1 MLYCCTF
8 LTPSLCLLDGRAVTP
23 PKIYQRILNSDCF
36 ALTEKKNTARS
47 VGLLLLHFGTLS
59 LLLQLQNSEPLPK
72 LTRKVDS
79 LSASSLASAGSMSSR
94 QSMQHGGA
102 PELMLGLAYNES
114 TGRLS
119 VEVVKG
125 SNFKNLA
132 TSKAP
137 GVLFYTILF

>member
-1 MLYCCTF
+1 MQHPEML
-8 LTPSLCLLDGRAVTP
+8 PQPNLLKVG
-23 PKIYQRILNSDCF
+23 
-36 ALTEKKNTARS
+36 S
-47 VGLLLLHFGTLS
+47 VG
-59 LLLQLQNSEPLPK
+59 
-72 LTRKVDS
+72 
-79 LSASSLASAGSMSSR
+79 SLASADSASSR

-102 PELMLGLAYNES
+102 PELMLGLTYNDL

-137 GVLFYTILF
+137 GICLPIILLLRG